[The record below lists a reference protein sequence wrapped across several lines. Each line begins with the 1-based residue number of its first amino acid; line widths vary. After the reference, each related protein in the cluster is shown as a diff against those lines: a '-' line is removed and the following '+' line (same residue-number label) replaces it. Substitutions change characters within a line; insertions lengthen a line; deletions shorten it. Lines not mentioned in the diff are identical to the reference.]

1 LSFGLKITNGD
12 IELSGGS
19 ISLLQNK
26 DKLIQDV
33 LKILFTST
41 GENKIH
47 PWYGTPLLSRVV
59 GQSTI
64 SDVIEKEVIDAIS
77 YGLGNLKTLQ
87 QLQEQDSQ
95 FVTPQEMLA
104 SVKKIEVKLNEQ
116 DKRKLV
122 ISIEIVARSN
132 ELITESFVVN
142 V

>member
-104 SVKKIEVKLNEQ
+104 SVKKIGVKLNEQ

>member
-1 LSFGLKITNGD
+1 MSFGLKITNGD

-104 SVKKIEVKLNEQ
+104 SVKKIGVKLNEQ

-132 ELITESFVVN
+132 ELRTESFIVN

>member
-104 SVKKIEVKLNEQ
+104 SVKKIGVKLNEQ

-132 ELITESFVVN
+132 ELITESFIVN

>member
-1 LSFGLKITNGD
+1 MSFGLKITNGD

-132 ELITESFVVN
+132 ELITESFIVN

>member
-1 LSFGLKITNGD
+1 MSFGLKITNGD

-104 SVKKIEVKLNEQ
+104 SVKKIGVKLNEQ

>member
-1 LSFGLKITNGD
+1 MSFGLKITNGD

>member
-132 ELITESFVVN
+132 ELITESFIVN

>member
-1 LSFGLKITNGD
+1 MSFGLKITNGD

-104 SVKKIEVKLNEQ
+104 SVKKIGVKLNEQ

-132 ELITESFVVN
+132 ELITESFIVN